1 MIHLE
6 TIHRILVVCML
17 LFGLGVLYI
26 PWLTDGLIGR
36 QQVRSL

>member
-6 TIHRILVVCML
+6 TIHRSLVICIL
-17 LFGLGVLYI
+17 LFSLGVLYI
-26 PWLTDGLIGR
+26 TWLTDALIGR